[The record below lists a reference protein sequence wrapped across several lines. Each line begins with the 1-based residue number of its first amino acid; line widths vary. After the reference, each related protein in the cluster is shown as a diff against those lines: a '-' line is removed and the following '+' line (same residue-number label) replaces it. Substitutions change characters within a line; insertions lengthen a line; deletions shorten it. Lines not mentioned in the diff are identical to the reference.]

1 MNPSLAGA
9 FVAAVLAATWLLG
22 RRRVPLVRDSDT
34 SAVAALNRAQIALV
48 QAGRDGSDSARSQ
61 PPLHPLASPASTPE
75 ASRPGAPALLTLQGR
90 QGLAGAGLPMAA
102 RSVLIP
108 PSVGGKAA
116 YRAQLEARFRGDPSS
131 RLATIQ
137 AAHQWGDRLTLPLL
151 RRGLRDSD
159 PAVVLAAAKAIER
172 FRGRPTPAAL
182 RGPQRAPL
190 PRNVARTR

>member
-9 FVAAVLAATWLLG
+9 FVAAVLAATCLLG

-48 QAGRDGSDSARSQ
+48 QAAKDGADAAGSQ
-61 PPLHPLASPASTPE
+61 PPLPPLAPPAPASKSGRPSAPVHQTLE
-75 ASRPGAPALLTLQGR
+75 AR
-90 QGLAGAGLPMAA
+90 QGLAGAGLSVAA
-102 RSVLIP
+102 RPLLIP
-108 PSVGGKAA
+108 PFVGGRAA
-116 YRAQLEARFRGDPSS
+116 YRAQLEGGFRGDPSA
-131 RLATIQ
+131 RLAAIQ

-182 RGPQRAPL
+182 RNPQRAAL